1 MFYVNFNFSLSKRI
15 WRKFKVS
22 GIKWLWCPIFVFV
35 RICVFVRKEST
46 FYQLIILHFFN
57 LQEKYWLQNS
67 NEIISIVKSRLT
79 VVEGHHSVGTEQ
91 QPSLFNL
98 ITKIKTN
105 VLHLFA
111 MLNDMQSES
120 QQSNQFIDVQST
132 DADEVNRS
140 STERNNES
148 SNSLKEVGKSE
159 SSYRVEISK
168 IFNGRHD
175 QIMDFVWLY
184 ECTLLL
190 QHESHNYCRICS
202 YITPSKKMREL

>member
-1 MFYVNFNFSLSKRI
+1 AVNVIQSKILVNIIRASDKLLDGVLI
-15 WRKFKVS
+15 TEMSEEVA
-22 GIKWLWCPIFVFV
+22 
-35 RICVFVRKEST
+35 KEIAENT
-46 FYQLIILHFFN
+46 NKEL
-57 LQEKYWLQNS
+57 EKYWLQNS
-67 NEIISIVKSRLT
+67 NEIISMVKFRLT

-111 MLNDMQSES
+111 MLYDMQSES
-120 QQSNQFIDVQST
+120 QQSN